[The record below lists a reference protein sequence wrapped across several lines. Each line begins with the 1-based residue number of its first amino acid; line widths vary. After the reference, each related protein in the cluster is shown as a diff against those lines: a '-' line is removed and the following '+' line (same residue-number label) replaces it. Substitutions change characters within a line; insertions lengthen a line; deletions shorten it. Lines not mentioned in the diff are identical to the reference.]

1 MGIYREQI
9 LPRAIDKLL
18 STGEVMKYRTQTV
31 QGLHGEVVEIGFGSG
46 LNVSLYPPE
55 VTTVYAVDPAKV
67 GQKLA
72 ADRVADS
79 HVNVQYIGLDGQS
92 LPLDD
97 ESCDAAL
104 STYTL
109 CTIPD
114 AGLALNELMR
124 VLKPGAR
131 FHLLEHGLAPEDG
144 VAKWQTRLNPI
155 QKRIGDG
162 CHLDRDHRAMLLE
175 AGFEIESLDEWY
187 AKGLKP
193 LARFYR
199 GVAVKPG

>member
-1 MGIYREQI
+1 MGIYREQL

-31 QGLHGEVVEIGFGSG
+31 DGLHGKVVEIGFGSG

-55 VTTVYAVDPAKV
+55 VTTVCAVDPAKV

-72 ADRVADS
+72 ADRVAAS
-79 HVNVQYIGLDGQS
+79 HVDVQYVGLDGQS

-114 AGLALNELMR
+114 APLALSEIMR

-131 FHLLEHGLAPEDG
+131 FHVLEHGLAPEEN
-144 VAKWQTRLNPI
+144 VAKWQSRLNPI
-155 QKRIGDG
+155 QKRLGDG

-187 AKGLKP
+187 AKGPKP
-193 LARFYR
+193 MARFYR
-199 GVAVKPG
+199 GVAIKPA

>member
-1 MGIYREQI
+1 MGIYREQV

-18 STGEVMKYRTQTV
+18 STGEVMKYRSQTV
-31 QGLHGEVVEIGFGSG
+31 EGLHGTVVEIGFGSG
-46 LNVSLYPPE
+46 LNVSLYPQE

-72 ADRVADS
+72 AERVEAS
-79 HVNVQYIGLDGQS
+79 HVNVQYVGLDGQS
-92 LPLDD
+92 LPLND
-97 ESCDAAL
+97 ESCDGAL

-114 AGLALNELMR
+114 AALALSEVMR
-124 VLKPGAR
+124 VLKPGAK
-131 FHLLEHGLAPEDG
+131 FHVLEHGLAPEEK
-144 VAKWQTRLNPI
+144 VAKWQGRLNPI

-162 CHLDRDHRAMLLE
+162 CHLDRDHRTMLLD

-187 AKGLKP
+187 ANGPKP
-193 LARFYR
+193 LSRFYR
-199 GVAVKPG
+199 GVAIKPA